1 MSGLLDVFMM
11 KERVNDG
18 SNPILIVL
26 EKASMLLTLF
36 IIGTIGY
43 GLNLPEWGIG
53 LLVGASLG
61 PVVYIHYYVLYI
73 RPLKKRGNIDGK

>member
-11 KERVNDG
+11 KEKINNG
-18 SNPILIVL
+18 SNPILIIL

-43 GLNLPEWGIG
+43 GLELPGWGIG
-53 LLVGASLG
+53 ALVGSSLG
-61 PVVYIHYYVLYI
+61 SVVYIHYYILYI
-73 RPLKKRGNIDGK
+73 RPIKKQRNIDAE

>member
-26 EKASMLLTLF
+26 EKASMMLTLF

-43 GLNLPEWGIG
+43 GLNLPSWGIG
-53 LLVGASLG
+53 VLIGASLG
-61 PVVYIHYYVLYI
+61 PVVYIHYYILYI
-73 RPLKKRGNIDGK
+73 RPLKKQGNIDGK

>member
-1 MSGLLDVFMM
+1 MSGLLDVFVM
-11 KERVNDG
+11 KEKVNNG
-18 SNPILIVL
+18 SNPILIIL

-43 GLNLPEWGIG
+43 GLELPGWGIG
-53 LLVGASLG
+53 VLVGSSLG

-73 RPLKKRGNIDGK
+73 RPTKKQRNIDAE

>member
-26 EKASMLLTLF
+26 EKASMLLSLF
-36 IIGTIGY
+36 IIGTVGY
-43 GLNLPEWGIG
+43 GLNLPSWGIG
-53 LLVGASLG
+53 VLVGVSLG
-61 PVVYIHYYVLYI
+61 PVVYVHYYILYI
-73 RPLKKRGNIDGK
+73 RPLKKQGNIDGK